1 MKILTIG
8 SSGQVAQ
15 AMSERSIKAGVQ
27 NESIGRPTLDILRP
41 ESIEAA
47 IDRAEPTIIVNAAAY
62 TAVDRAEKDPSSAF
76 ELNATAPEHLAK
88 AADARGI
95 PLVHISTDYVFD
107 GKNADSY
114 REDDSI
120 APLGVYGQSKAQG
133 ERKVL
138 EASPRSVI
146 LRTAWVYSPFGNN
159 FVKTM
164 LRLAAERE
172 SVSVVDDQVGNPTN
186 ALDIAD
192 GILSICRHL
201 GQRGEQAAYGLYH
214 MTARGHASWADL
226 AEKVFDIHRQE
237 TGKTVHLN
245 RISSSEYPTPVERP
259 NNSQLDSEKLKN
271 TFSVMLPD
279 WKTSV
284 EAVVRRL
291 ISERNTSQ

>member
-15 AMSERSIKAGVQ
+15 AMNERSVKAGVQ

-41 ESIEAA
+41 ESIEIA

-62 TAVDRAEKDPSSAF
+62 TAVDRAEDDPGSVF
-76 ELNATAPEHLAK
+76 ELNANAPEHLAK
-88 AADARGI
+88 VANARGI

-107 GKNADSY
+107 GKNADPY

-138 EASPRSVI
+138 EASPRSLI

-164 LRLAAERE
+164 LKLAAERE

-192 GILSICRHL
+192 GILSICEHL
-201 GQRGEQAAYGLYH
+201 GQQGGNVAYGLYH
-214 MTARGHASWADL
+214 MTARGRASWADL
-226 AEKVFDIHRQE
+226 AEKDFDVYRQE

-259 NNSQLDSEKLKN
+259 NNSQLDSEKLAN
-271 TFSVMLPD
+271 TFSVTLPE